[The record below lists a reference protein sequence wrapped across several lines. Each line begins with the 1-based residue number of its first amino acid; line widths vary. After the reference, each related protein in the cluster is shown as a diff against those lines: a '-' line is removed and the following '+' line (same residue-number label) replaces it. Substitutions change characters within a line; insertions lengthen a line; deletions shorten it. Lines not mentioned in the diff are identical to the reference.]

1 MYKKW
6 DGYKIIIHV
15 NNGTSNRTECIG
27 DNRLAPLNASLVT
40 EGGVGS
46 SLGSLV
52 GLVVVDDDVDV
63 DVDITVGVSMTLS
76 TVLEILVVLISLT
89 VMVGDGKLVSVANDK
104 NKPLTREPYLLY
116 LTITLL
122 RILNI
127 LKSHLLN

>member
-1 MYKKW
+1 M
-6 DGYKIIIHV
+6 

-27 DNRLAPLNASLVT
+27 DNSLAPLNASLVT

-46 SLGSLV
+46 SLGSFV
-52 GLVVVDDDVDV
+52 GLVVVDDDDDDDV

-104 NKPLTREPYLLY
+104 NKPLTREPHILSNNY
-116 LTITLL
+116 ITEDTEYP
-122 RILNI
+122 
-127 LKSHLLN
+127 

>member
-1 MYKKW
+1 M
-6 DGYKIIIHV
+6 

-27 DNRLAPLNASLVT
+27 DNSLAPLNASLVT

-46 SLGSLV
+46 SLGSFV

-89 VMVGDGKLVSVANDK
+89 VMVGEGKLVSVANDK
-104 NKPLTREPYLLY
+104 NK
-116 LTITLL
+116 
-122 RILNI
+122 
-127 LKSHLLN
+127 H